1 MVLFKFKMAKNNL
14 VKNNKSYK
22 SLEILQDEA
31 VKSKISI
38 TFSQHYSLHTCNI
51 SRNDSLI
58 SYDIK
63 H

>member
-31 VKSKISI
+31 VKSKYQLLSANTIVCI
-38 TFSQHYSLHTCNI
+38 HVIFLGMI
-51 SRNDSLI
+51 P
-58 SYDIK
+58 DII
-63 H
+63 